1 MSEKLLT
8 PIQAADM
15 LGVSRSKFYGIRH
28 QLMARGMKRITVGK
42 HHKYL
47 QSSIERLIRIASE
60 SGKPL
65 A

>member
-8 PIQAADM
+8 PIQAARM

-42 HHKYL
+42 NHKYL
-47 QSSIERLIRIASE
+47 ESSIERLIRIASE

>member
-1 MSEKLLT
+1 
-8 PIQAADM
+8 
-15 LGVSRSKFYGIRH
+15 
-28 QLMARGMKRITVGK
+28 MARGMKRITVGK